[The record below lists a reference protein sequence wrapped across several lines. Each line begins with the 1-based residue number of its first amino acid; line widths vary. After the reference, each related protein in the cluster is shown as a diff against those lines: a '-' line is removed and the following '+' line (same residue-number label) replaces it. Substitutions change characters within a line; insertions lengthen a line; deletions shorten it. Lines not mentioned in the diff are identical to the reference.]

1 MAKNKRNSSTIINS
15 ASCGLKEN
23 IINNNKNK
31 MNNTNTKKMLIK
43 NGASYSHFTNP
54 DLSNGNANKS
64 QTRSNFYNNC
74 KNNDK
79 NEKIENLRYQ
89 HFGDSGLHIINF
101 SKQNERKIKLNNS
114 AKIRNME
121 NNKKFNKNN
130 KNFLKNNN
138 NFFSDDEQ
146 YLNKEEFYF
155 QMKETQ
161 QSLNDL
167 YSKLNNKI
175 KKISIQIKNISAE
188 IFGYYYSKKLNNKY
202 LSLITK
208 NKSTKII
215 PSNSSR
221 AKHLIGKKQNL
232 KYFPKVNDNLSFNED
247 EKMSS
252 KDLFEKLDSFL
263 IKKIKD

>member
-1 MAKNKRNSSTIINS
+1 
-15 ASCGLKEN
+15 
-23 IINNNKNK
+23 
-31 MNNTNTKKMLIK
+31 
-43 NGASYSHFTNP
+43 
-54 DLSNGNANKS
+54 
-64 QTRSNFYNNC
+64 
-74 KNNDK
+74 
-79 NEKIENLRYQ
+79 
-89 HFGDSGLHIINF
+89 
-101 SKQNERKIKLNNS
+101 
-114 AKIRNME
+114 
-121 NNKKFNKNN
+121 
-130 KNFLKNNN
+130 
-138 NFFSDDEQ
+138 
-146 YLNKEEFYF
+146 
-155 QMKETQ
+155 MKETQ

-208 NKSTKII
+208 NKSAKII
-215 PSNSSR
+215 SSNSSR